1 MLAILYT
8 GKLPWQKTFVFQW
21 EKVIHGK
28 TFAIAIL
35 ETYIDQK
42 GHDLPLSKKP

>member
-1 MLAILYT
+1 MAENFCILV
-8 GKLPWQKTFVFQW
+8 G
-21 EKVIHGK
+21 KVIHGK